1 MVTLITWQALGLL
14 CIVPE
19 HNLYVSALELFPCG
33 DAKEGSGKLLE
44 STNSMHR
51 CLFVRKFGSCIEQP
65 TLIYATVL
73 NATLH
78 FEESLLTAV
87 YAQ

>member
-1 MVTLITWQALGLL
+1 MVTIIIWQALGLL
-14 CIVPE
+14 CVVPA
-19 HNLYVSALELFPCG
+19 HNLYVSALELFLCG

-44 STNSMHR
+44 STNSIHR

-65 TLIYATVL
+65 TLIYAIGL

-78 FEESLLTAV
+78 FKESLLTAV

>member
-1 MVTLITWQALGLL
+1 MVTIITWQALGLL
-14 CIVPE
+14 CVVPE
-19 HNLYVSALELFPCG
+19 HNLYVSALELFLCG

-51 CLFVRKFGSCIEQP
+51 CLFVRKFCSCIQQP
-65 TLIYATVL
+65 TLICASVL

-78 FEESLLTAV
+78 FKESLLTAL

>member
-1 MVTLITWQALGLL
+1 MVTIIIWQALGLL
-14 CIVPE
+14 CVVPE
-19 HNLYVSALELFPCG
+19 RNFCVSALEFFLCG

-51 CLFVRKFGSCIEQP
+51 CLFVREFCLCIEQP

-78 FEESLLTAV
+78 FKENLLRAL

>member
-1 MVTLITWQALGLL
+1 MCQILGLFL
-14 CIVPE
+14 
-19 HNLYVSALELFPCG
+19 CG

-51 CLFVRKFGSCIEQP
+51 CLFVRKFCSCTEQL

-78 FEESLLTAV
+78 FKESLLTAV
-87 YAQ
+87 YAQWLLYLEFF